1 MSVTYLQNRIARSE
15 VAFVHDTI
23 GKRGFGML
31 RTLPAIHYLGTDR
44 FTFPKSWRQLGW
56 AAQFDYLEY
65 QYEVLGDIGPPESNL
80 CAISDQNYEEHT
92 EFTLSP
98 VILKYESNATD
109 ETLIVVGDTPNFN
122 PQGGQRPLREQPF
135 VDHLGS
141 YHTIFNHFEEYYE
154 SIGLRC
160 PLNGTENLFMHD
172 NANIYHIVTGNR
184 LRHIRELF
192 EVLPDTPYLPLY
204 MGIATIFSR
213 EAQPG
218 ASPLDSYEEIEALG
232 RWLRRRVEW
241 DRKRGLTVARRL
253 NNAVSEDERIFDTAQ
268 SIRHPT
274 IKDAR
279 DALQAERETS
289 DVHRRY
295 AEWITELTT

>member
-1 MSVTYLQNRIARSE
+1 MSVTYLQNRIARTD

-44 FTFPKSWRQLGW
+44 FTFPKRWRQLGW
-56 AAQFDYLEY
+56 VAQFDYLEY
-65 QYEVLGDIGPPESNL
+65 QYEVLGEIGPPESNL

-98 VILKYESNATD
+98 VILQYESDTND
-109 ETLIVVGDTPNFN
+109 ETLIVIGDTEDFN
-122 PQGGQRPLREQPF
+122 PQDGQRPLREQPF

-141 YHTIFNHFEEYYE
+141 YQSIFNHFEEYYE
-154 SIGLRC
+154 SAGLRC
-160 PLNGTENLFMHD
+160 PLNDTENLFMHD
-172 NANIYHIVTGNR
+172 NANIYHIVTGDR
-184 LRHIRELF
+184 LRHTRDLF

-204 MGIATIFSR
+204 PGIASIFSR
-213 EAQPG
+213 KSKPG

-232 RWLRRRVEW
+232 KWLRRRLEW

-253 NNAVSEDERIFDTAQ
+253 NNAVSENERIFDTVQ
-268 SIRHPT
+268 SRRHPSVD
-274 IKDAR
+274 DAR
-279 DALQAERETS
+279 EAIQNERETS

-295 AEWITELTT
+295 AEWITELTS